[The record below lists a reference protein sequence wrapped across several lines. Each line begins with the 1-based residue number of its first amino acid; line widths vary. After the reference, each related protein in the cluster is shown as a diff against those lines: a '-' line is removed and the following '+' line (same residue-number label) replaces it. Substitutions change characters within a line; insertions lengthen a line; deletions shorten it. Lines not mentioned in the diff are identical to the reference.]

1 MRENKRINFL
11 IALILWILCAGMFA
25 PMIFVLIN
33 SVKTFGEVVMEPLSL
48 PAVWSLDNYAEVLD
62 TSNYIKVF
70 ENTIYFAVL
79 SGLIVLI
86 FGSMAGYGLARM
98 NSRVGKVT
106 QLVFMMAMM
115 LPFPVI
121 MIPMA
126 NVASKMGITNNL
138 TRISVL
144 NAGFSCSLAVIMY
157 SQSIRGIPRELDE
170 CAFLDGCSGYRFFF
184 SIIFPLLKPITGTLA
199 VLYFIRYW
207 NDLMLPLVLISKKEY
222 YTIPLSQLNFYNQ
235 FTQNRWNLLL
245 ASGVMAII
253 PVLILYVFAQR
264 TIIEGIAA
272 GAVKS

>member
-1 MRENKRINFL
+1 MRENKRVNFL
-11 IALILWILCAGMFA
+11 IALALWGLCAGMFA
-25 PMIFVLIN
+25 PMLFVLLN
-33 SVKTFGEVVMEPLSL
+33 SLKTFGEVVMEPLAL
-48 PAVWSLDNYAEVLD
+48 PKVWNLDNYVEVLN
-62 TSNYIKVF
+62 TSNYVRVF
-70 ENTIYFAVL
+70 GNTIYFSVL
-79 SGLIVLI
+79 SGAIVLVL
-86 FGSMAGYGLARM
+86 GSMAGYKLARM
-98 NSRVGKVT
+98 NNKAGKAT
-106 QLVFMMAMM
+106 QLIFMMAMM

-126 NVASKMGITNNL
+126 SVASSMGITNNL

-157 SQSIRGIPRELDE
+157 SQSIRGIPTELDE

-184 SIIFPLLKPITGTLA
+184 AIIFPLLKPVTGTLA

-253 PVLILYVFAQR
+253 PVLILYIFAQK

>member
-1 MRENKRINFL
+1 MKEKRRTNIL
-11 IALILWILCAGMFA
+11 IAVILWLLCICMFA

-33 SVKTFGEVVMEPLSL
+33 SIKTFGEVVMEPLAL
-48 PAVWSLDNYAEVLD
+48 PKVWNLDNYREVLD
-62 TSNYIKVF
+62 TSNYVKVF
-70 ENTIYFAVL
+70 GNTIYFAVL
-79 SGLIVLI
+79 SGVIVLI
-86 FGSMAGYGLARM
+86 LGSMAGYKLGRM
-98 NSRVGKVT
+98 RSSVGKLT
-106 QLVFMMAMM
+106 QLIFMIAMM

-126 NVASKMGITNNL
+126 TVASKLGISNNL
-138 TRISVL
+138 TWISVL

-157 SQSIRGIPRELDE
+157 SQSMTNIPEELDE
-170 CAFLDGCSGYRFFF
+170 CAYMDGCTGYRFFF
-184 SIIFPLLKPITGTLA
+184 AIIFPLLKPITGTLA

-207 NDLMLPLVLISKKEY
+207 NDLMLPLILISKKEL

-253 PVLILYVFAQR
+253 PVLVLYVFAQR